1 MGLDARE
8 LEPYFIT
15 KNLEEYTILNKDIK
29 LSGSKERILMIKN
42 FLTKNEFEK
51 IVKIVS
57 SILLLGNAKLGYL

>member
-1 MGLDARE
+1 LGLDARE